1 MSKQKFNLRE
11 WQRNTSLTSR
21 DEVEIVATRI
31 ETSCTDITPA
41 YCDWRDLG
49 FALAQGLGEEGR
61 AYYHRLSRFYS
72 GYTPAETDKQFT
84 ACLRSRGQG
93 VTLNTFF
100 HLARQAGVDINTRSL
115 PDCQNATLPN
125 PYVLANAR
133 PSGTPAPVS
142 SVDNSD
148 EVHTPPCPLVDFF
161 APSGSASAA
170 PQPPGSI
177 PASDGAPASAPVSAA
192 DAPLPS
198 PVSAADAS
206 ADDFP
211 VFPDEVYAT
220 LPQILEDVCSFG
232 ISSEDTDMLLLGS
245 LTVLSSCLTK
255 LSGIYGQRK
264 VYPNLFLFISAAA
277 SAGKG
282 RLTLCRHLVD
292 VVHAEMRRVNRK
304 EWDEYRQAK
313 AAYDKNKK
321 GGNADEPRQPPVR
334 MLFIPANSSST
345 ALFQTL
351 NDNEGQAL
359 MFETEGDT
367 LATTFHSEHGNYSD
381 GLRKAFHHEPISYN
395 RRKDREYVEISSPR
409 LAVLLS
415 GTPRQIGALIPDVE
429 NGLFSRFLFYSLPL
443 RPVWNDVFADSDGDT
458 LDDRFF
464 RLGGRFYQFY
474 LRLQKSG
481 DIIFKLTS
489 GQRREFNAFFSSLQG
504 QSLKGF
510 GEDIMASVRRLG
522 LTAYRVSMV
531 FSALRMMDYEG
542 DAPLPQVLWCRD
554 DDLQNALK
562 MMQVLLRHTGMAYD
576 KLQADIPQGQR
587 KAYQPRVSVRVGRQQ
602 ALMQV
607 LPDEFTRTVYQEHA
621 GMLGIPARSADR
633 YIIELCNQGKLERLE
648 YDSYRLVEQ
657 D

>member
-72 GYTPAETDKQFT
+72 GYTPAETDKQYT
-84 ACLRSRGQG
+84 ACLRSRGHG
-93 VTLNTFF
+93 ITLNTFF
-100 HLARQAGVDINTRSL
+100 HLARLAGVDINTRSL
-115 PDCQNATLPN
+115 PDCQNATLP
-125 PYVLANAR
+125 PPLVLANSLPA
-133 PSGTPAPVS
+133 GTPAPMP
-142 SVDNSD
+142 SVANSD
-148 EVHTPPCPLVDFF
+148 DASLP
-161 APSGSASAA
+161 APV
-170 PQPPGSI
+170 
-177 PASDGAPASAPVSAA
+177 PVSAA
-192 DAPLPS
+192 DA
-198 PVSAADAS
+198 A

-220 LPQILEDVCSFG
+220 LPRILEDVCSFG
-232 ISSEDTDMLLLGS
+232 LSSEDTDMLLLGS

-255 LSGIYGQRK
+255 LSGVYGQRK

-292 VVHAEMRRVNRK
+292 VVHAEMRRVNRQ

-321 GGNADEPRQPPVR
+321 GGSADEPRQPPVR

-409 LAVLLS
+409 LSVLLS
-415 GTPRQIGALIPDVE
+415 GTPRQIAALIPDVE

-458 LDDRFF
+458 LDNRFF

-481 DIIFKLTS
+481 DIIFKLTLR
-489 GQRREFNAFFSSLQG
+489 QRREFNAFFSSLQG

-531 FSALRMMDYEG
+531 LSALRMMDEEG
-542 DAPLPQVLWCRD
+542 DAVLPPVLWCHD

-587 KAYQPRVSVRVGRQQ
+587 KSYQPRVSMRVGRQQ

-607 LPDEFTRTVYQEHA
+607 LPEEFTRTVYQEHA
-621 GMLGIPARSADR
+621 GMLGIPARTADR
-633 YIIELCNQGKLERLE
+633 YIIELCNQGKLEKLE
-648 YDSYRLVEQ
+648 YDSYRLVEE

>member
-11 WQRNTSLTSR
+11 WQRNTSLTAR

-31 ETSCTDITPA
+31 ENSCTDITPA

-49 FALAQGLGEEGR
+49 FALAQGLDEEGR

-84 ACLRSRGQG
+84 ACLRSRGHG
-93 VTLNTFF
+93 ITLNTFF
-100 HLARQAGVDINTRSL
+100 HLARLAGVDINTRSL
-115 PDCQNATLPN
+115 PDCQNATLP
-125 PYVLANAR
+125 PPLVLAKSLPAGAPVPM
-133 PSGTPAPVS
+133 PSVANSDDASLPAPM
-142 SVDNSD
+142 
-148 EVHTPPCPLVDFF
+148 
-161 APSGSASAA
+161 
-170 PQPPGSI
+170 
-177 PASDGAPASAPVSAA
+177 PVSAA
-192 DAPLPS
+192 DA
-198 PVSAADAS
+198 A

-220 LPQILEDVCSFG
+220 LPRILEDVCSFG
-232 ISSEDTDMLLLGS
+232 LSSEDTDMLLLGS

-255 LSGIYGQRK
+255 LSGVYGQRK

-292 VVHAEMRRVNRK
+292 VVHAEMRRVNRQ

-409 LAVLLS
+409 LSVLLS
-415 GTPRQIGALIPDVE
+415 GTPRQIAALIPDVE

-458 LDDRFF
+458 LDNRFF

-481 DIIFKLTS
+481 DIIFKLTLR
-489 GQRREFNAFFSSLQG
+489 QRREFNAFFSSLQG

-531 FSALRMMDYEG
+531 LSALRMMDEEG
-542 DAPLPQVLWCRD
+542 DAVLPPVLWCHD

-587 KAYQPRVSVRVGRQQ
+587 KSYQPRVSMRVGRQQ

-607 LPDEFTRTVYQEHA
+607 LPEEFTRTVYQEHA
-621 GMLGIPARSADR
+621 GMLGIPARTADR
-633 YIIELCNQGKLERLE
+633 YIIELCNQGKLEKLE
-648 YDSYRLVEQ
+648 YDSYRLVEE